1 MKKNLVL
8 GAVFAGALFAGS
20 PAKAIDSTGGCG
32 LGSMAWRGQSGIIPQ
47 VLAMTTNG
55 IFLNTIGVTLGT
67 SGCDPNGRVTG
78 GTGKLVLAVIENNME
93 QFAMDASAGRG
104 ETIDTIAGLLE
115 VDSKE
120 LGARAQQNFAYL
132 FTDENVEA
140 VDLTLKIMELA
151 QA

>member
-1 MKKNLVL
+1 MKKNLLLGVAFAVVL
-8 GAVFAGALFAGS
+8 MAS

-32 LGSMAWRGQSGIIPQ
+32 LGSMAWKGQSGIIPQ
-47 VLAMTTNG
+47 VLAMTTNAT
-55 IFLNTIGVTLGT
+55 FLNSIGVTLGT

-78 GTGKLVLAVIENNME
+78 GTGKLVLAFIENNME

-104 ETIDTIAGLLE
+104 ETIDTIAGILN
-115 VDSKE
+115 VDSEK
-120 LGARAQQNFAYL
+120 LGAKAQQNFAYL

-151 QA
+151 NA

>member
-8 GAVFAGALFAGS
+8 GAVFAAALFAVS

-78 GTGKLVLAVIENNME
+78 GTGKLVLAVI
-93 QFAMDASAGRG
+93 
-104 ETIDTIAGLLE
+104 
-115 VDSKE
+115 
-120 LGARAQQNFAYL
+120 
-132 FTDENVEA
+132 
-140 VDLTLKIMELA
+140 
-151 QA
+151 

>member
-1 MKKNLVL
+1 MKKNLL
-8 GAVFAGALFAGS
+8 LSAVFADALFAVS

-93 QFAMDASAGRG
+93 QFAMDASAGQG
-104 ETIDTIAGLLE
+104 ETIDTIAGLLD
-115 VDSKE
+115 VDSAE
-120 LGARAQQNFAYL
+120 LGAKAQQNFAYL